1 MAVFFAYIPPG
12 DRSGSQDTLYL
23 ICCPSHVGEQVT
35 KELREKNINFPV
47 DAHSEKKMV
56 PRHDKAYVGLS
67 GGIRAL
73 DEDELENVHLRW
85 LHLCIMYIIECHT

>member
-1 MAVFFAYIPPG
+1 MAVFFAYIPPE
-12 DRSGSQDTLYL
+12 DRSGSQDTLHL

-47 DAHSEKKMV
+47 DAHSERKMV